1 MLTRIQ
7 QFESFIA
14 ETKEKPVYSEVQQME
29 ATITLRRL
37 ETELKRAK
45 KAEARDRPKV
55 LLRLGVRYDNMGI
68 DK

>member
-1 MLTRIQ
+1 MQTEVQR
-7 QFESFIA
+7 FENFIT

-45 KAEARDRPKV
+45 KAEERDRPKV
-55 LLRLGVRYDNMGI
+55 LLRLGIRHDTMGI

>member
-1 MLTRIQ
+1 MQTEVQR
-7 QFESFIA
+7 FENFIT
-14 ETKEKPVYSEVQQME
+14 EIKEKPVYSAVQQME

-55 LLRLGVRYDNMGI
+55 LLCLGIRHDTMGI